1 MLKPM
6 PAPIDK
12 IKNRY
17 RWRMILK
24 TTVTE
29 EIITNINELL
39 NKYYAQN
46 YKNTRVIVDINP
58 NNLS

>member
-1 MLKPM
+1 M

-46 YKNTRVIVDINP
+46 YKKGLIKNSE
-58 NNLS
+58 LL

>member
-1 MLKPM
+1 MYYLEWEELGGV
-6 PAPIDK
+6 IVN
-12 IKNRY
+12 NR
-17 RWRMILK
+17 
-24 TTVTE
+24 VTE
-29 EIITNINELL
+29 EIIKNINELL

>member
-1 MLKPM
+1 
-6 PAPIDK
+6 
-12 IKNRY
+12 
-17 RWRMILK
+17 MILK